1 MSEYGK
7 TILKWWSTA
16 LNRDTTHGRALS
28 ARLRRAAPVEV
39 MSEPEVH
46 VLARELGL
54 KDAERL
60 VRIVTLLAEV
70 REHLAQPLA
79 KQLGTGDPK
88 VFSEL
93 RFQKL
98 MRATGDEL
106 ELGLRRAIKI
116 AGHSCNVAALGEDLM
131 FWSEKT
137 RMTWCFHY
145 FGADA
150 PKPIS
155 EETAP

>member
-1 MSEYGK
+1 MSEHGN
-7 TILKWWSTA
+7 TILKWWGSALGRETA
-16 LNRDTTHGRALS
+16 QGRALS
-28 ARLRRAAPVEV
+28 ARLRRATPVEV
-39 MSEPEVH
+39 MCEPRVH
-46 VLARELGL
+46 DLACELGI

-60 VRIVTLLAEV
+60 VRLVSLLAEV
-70 REHLAQPLA
+70 REHVSQPLA
-79 KQLGTGDPK
+79 KNLGSGDPK
-88 VFSEL
+88 PFSTL

-106 ELGLRRAIKI
+106 VSGMRRAIKI
-116 AGHSCNVAALGEDLM
+116 AGHRCNVAVLGEDLM
-131 FWSEKT
+131 FWSEQT

-155 EETAP
+155 GEKVE